1 MPAIIRIGDPVSC
14 GDVMA
19 NGSGNVFANGIP
31 VSREGTDN
39 TAGHCFNPTPVSS
52 ASPDVFTNNIKTDRV
67 GDPIVRHY
75 CPGKPPHNGTMV
87 NGSPNVFVND
97 PGAGSSLSNEQ
108 AAQIVATYSGSK
120 QEGVSAYDHATVE
133 SDDEGAPSDTGG
145 HAPVSTGTVN
155 HTQKQ
160 VYVAAAAQTENVD
173 MTPST
178 TSETAVTKQPQV
190 TTSSNYNYDDIEA
203 ASSFSASFQL
213 SPNFTLGQLTTGA
226 RVSHYALKAQT
237 TNGREYSAKDIVK
250 NLRDL
255 CYNILE
261 PFKAM
266 YPSAVVNSGF
276 RHTSNGKSQHERGQA
291 ADMAVPSVDHDA
303 NNAWTIAQAVANSS
317 IPFDQFIFEQ
327 NNSIWFHFSY
337 DKSRGKQRGMV
348 MSKPRGQTN
357 PTVGLQ
363 KAL

>member
-52 ASPDVFTNNIKTDRV
+52 ASPNVFTNNIKTDRV
-67 GDPIVRHY
+67 GDPIVVH
-75 CPGKPPHNGTMV
+75 CCGPVCHGGSMA

-97 PGAGSSLSNEQ
+97 PGAGSSLSSEQ
-108 AAQIVATYSGSK
+108 ADQIVATYSESR
-120 QEGVSAYDHATVE
+120 QPGVSAYDHATVE

-155 HTQKQ
+155 LSQKQ
-160 VYVAAAAQTENVD
+160 VYVAAAAQKENVD

-178 TSETAVTKQPQV
+178 STETATTKQPEVV
-190 TTSSNYNYDDIEA
+190 TNSNYNYNDIEA
-203 ASSFSASFQL
+203 ATSFPASFQL

-226 RVSHYALKAQT
+226 RVSNYALRAQN

-255 CYNILE
+255 CYNVLE
-261 PFKAM
+261 PLKAM

-291 ADMAVPSVDHDA
+291 ADMAIPSVDRDA
-303 NNAWTIAQAVANSS
+303 NAAWPIAQAIANSS

-327 NNSIWFHFSY
+327 NNTIWFHLSY

-348 MSKPRGQTN
+348 MSKPRGQVN